1 MDGRIIMGSVRRSTA
16 FDLTNDIYTTPQ
28 SRLDA
33 NRWLAMASFGAATAH
48 TDIPNS
54 TKIAFNNLPSTY
66 YAGNEVDDATR
77 LMTLGY
83 EAWITEQ
90 LTDVNIA
97 ATIPP
102 EAFTLTGTS
111 TFGDMSFASNSK
123 LPAMSAFFWTTS
135 VHSAAQLRLKLAFA
149 LSQIFVVNSTA
160 TGTATASDGPEIMGK
175 FYGHLFKATASTN
188 TSSFRTL
195 LDDVTYS
202 RAMSLM
208 LTYSGNAKEDVAT
221 QKRPDENYA
230 REILQLFTCGLKQL
244 NQDGT
249 VIKDANGVELETY
262 NAEDIPEMAKFFTG
276 LGNRTSADV
285 VVSST
290 IYTKRILPN
299 SLRHETAAKT
309 LFAYPEQAKVTMPAQ
324 LGNSVE
330 LEYVP
335 NRNGYAIS
343 NVTANTFDV
352 TLLLPNP
359 YAKTALPLRYR
370 LSDNL
375 SATAFDGTV
384 TNALNATTATIT
396 KNAHGLTNGTVIYSY
411 GCVNE
416 SMIFALDYIFNHPN
430 VAPFISTAL
439 IKFFVTSNPPSEYV
453 ARISKVFNN
462 NGNGVRG
469 DLGAVIKA
477 ILLDR
482 EAIIP
487 FGKNPKNHGRILS
500 FTEKTLRAVRALRN
514 DIVHVS
520 YPSTVSDQ
528 NVGNVFSQ
536 PLFSRPRSLGDYKNC
551 CSYIS
556 GGDTPFTSS
565 SVFNFHRPGFKPSG
579 TKLANIGL
587 IAPEM
592 QNLTMANATVWFNQI
607 CAACETRAPA
617 KTRWS
622 AGNTSTIDFR
632 GGGKYTGIDLAPDA
646 AGYTV
651 TAKTAGTSFQIT
663 GNKTLTNTNTPSP
676 LVGYVKRISPA
687 DGAIFDLSGITKSSL
702 TTTTGAGTAFTIT
715 TSLTTPNLNDVVE
728 LVPAYVMPSS
738 GFGSTKSIETTSV
751 INLDHYPFITLFYRL
766 ANVLGANTSVAPT
779 TAQLNGVIDYMESI
793 LCIRPIS
800 EELKVIMRNAG
811 LATVTEPVHLLIGG
825 TAVTNHYANF
835 QMTFAQKRVRHM
847 LVMLLASPEFIST
860 NEFVNTI

>member
-1 MDGRIIMGSVRRSTA
+1 MGSVRRSTA
-16 FDLTNDIYTTPQ
+16 FDLTNPIYTTPQ

-54 TKIAFNNLPSTY
+54 TKIAFNNLPSTT

-77 LMTLGY
+77 LMSIGY
-83 EAWITEQ
+83 DAWITEQ
-90 LTDVNIA
+90 LTDANIA
-97 ATIPP
+97 ATVPP
-102 EAFTLTGTS
+102 ASFTLANFS
-111 TFGDMSFASNSK
+111 TFGDLSFIANSK

-160 TGTATASDGPEIMGK
+160 TGTSAASNGPEIMGR
-175 FYGHLFKATASTN
+175 FYGHLFKATLSNN

-195 LDDVTYS
+195 LGDVTYS
-202 RAMSLM
+202 SAMSLM
-208 LTYSGNAKEDVAT
+208 LTYMNNAKEDVAT

-230 REILQLFTCGLKQL
+230 REILQLFTLGLKQL

-249 VIKDANGVELETY
+249 VIKDSTGNELETY
-262 NAEDIPEMAKFFTG
+262 IPEDIPEVAKFMTG
-276 LGNRTSADV
+276 LSNKN
-285 VVSST
+285 ST
-290 IYTKRILPN
+290 NIGFAGPAYSVYPN
-299 SLRHETAAKT
+299 HTLHETAAKT
-309 LFAYPEQAKVTMPAQ
+309 LFAYPGQAKVTFPAQ
-324 LGNSVE
+324 LANSVE
-330 LEYVP
+330 LEYVA
-335 NRNGYAIS
+335 NRSGYAIS

-359 YAKTALPLRYR
+359 YVKTAVPLRYR

-375 SATAFDGTV
+375 SATAFDGTI
-384 TNALNATTATIT
+384 TSANGAATATIT
-396 KNAHGLTNGTVIYSY
+396 KTAHGLTNGTVIYSY

-416 SMIFALDYIFNHPN
+416 SIQFVLDYIFNHPN
-430 VAPFISTAL
+430 VAPYISTAL

-453 ARISKVFNN
+453 ARISKVFND

-469 DLGAVIKA
+469 DLSAVVKA

-500 FTEKTLRAVRALRN
+500 FTEKTLRAIRALRN
-514 DIVHVS
+514 DIVHVG
-520 YPSTVSDQ
+520 YPSTISDA

-536 PLFSRPRSLGDYKNC
+536 PLFSRPRSLGDYKHC

-556 GGDTPFTSS
+556 GGDVPFTSS

-592 QNLTMANATVWFNQI
+592 QNLTMANATLWFNQI

-622 AGNTSTIDFR
+622 TGNTSTIDFR
-632 GGGKYTGIDLAPDA
+632 GGGRYTGIDLTPDA
-646 AGYTV
+646 GGYTV
-651 TAKTAGTSFQIT
+651 TAKTAGTSFALT

-676 LVGYVKRISPA
+676 LVGYMKRISPA
-687 DGAIFDLSGITKSSL
+687 DGVIFDFGGVTKSSL
-702 TTTTGAGTAFTIT
+702 TTTSGAGTAFTIS
-715 TSLTTPNLNDVVE
+715 TSLTTPNLNDIME

-738 GFGSTKSIETTSV
+738 GFGSTKSIEATAL
-751 INLDHYPFITLFYRL
+751 INLDHYPFITVFYRL
-766 ANVLGANTSVAPT
+766 ANLLPNTSATPT
-779 TAQLNGVIDYMESI
+779 TAQLNSVIDYLESI
-793 LCIRPIS
+793 LCIRPMS

-811 LATVTEPVHLLIGG
+811 SVTVTEPTHLLIGG
-825 TAVTNHYANF
+825 TTVTNHYANF
-835 QMTFAQKRVRHM
+835 QMTFAQRRVRQM

-860 NEFVNTI
+860 NEFVNLP